1 MAAFPLSAR
10 TSSMPTL
17 SSSTQAPS
25 RDAGM
30 SLVNIAA
37 RQRMLS
43 QRMVLQTVLAAR
55 GSDLH
60 LKAARSSLTLF
71 TDSQA
76 RLLDTPHHLDA
87 TSAEIIRK
95 AYHGPQGVGATIDA
109 FAQQVGTALDLAERQ
124 SPRVEDALARLV
136 ETTDGVLEAL
146 NTATTAFDQV
156 SKAQSETL
164 MKELAGIVAQVIA
177 DNPDVVERIRGGNT
191 KAMGA
196 LVGPIMKAT
205 RGRADGGEVNRLI
218 RSQLDI

>member
-1 MAAFPLSAR
+1 
-10 TSSMPTL
+10 
-17 SSSTQAPS
+17 
-25 RDAGM
+25 M
-30 SLVNIAA
+30 SLPAVRSPKVPQLSVVNLAA

-76 RLLDTPHHLDA
+76 RLVDTPRHLDA

-124 SPRVEDALARLV
+124 SPRVEDALPAWWKPPTVCSTPSTQPPRR
-136 ETTDGVLEAL
+136 
-146 NTATTAFDQV
+146 
-156 SKAQSETL
+156 S
-164 MKELAGIVAQVIA
+164 
-177 DNPDVVERIRGGNT
+177 
-191 KAMGA
+191 
-196 LVGPIMKAT
+196 T
-205 RGRADGGEVNRLI
+205 R
-218 RSQLDI
+218 

>member
-1 MAAFPLSAR
+1 MAAFPLPAR
-10 TSSMPTL
+10 TSSLPTL

-30 SLVNIAA
+30 SLVNLAA

-76 RLLDTPHHLDA
+76 RLVDTPRHLDA

-95 AYHGPQGVGATIDA
+95 AYHGP
-109 FAQQVGTALDLAERQ
+109 
-124 SPRVEDALARLV
+124 RVWAPPSTRL
-136 ETTDGVLEAL
+136 
-146 NTATTAFDQV
+146 
-156 SKAQSETL
+156 
-164 MKELAGIVAQVIA
+164 
-177 DNPDVVERIRGGNT
+177 
-191 KAMGA
+191 
-196 LVGPIMKAT
+196 
-205 RGRADGGEVNRLI
+205 RGRSARRWTWPSATAPTSPPRRRWGRAA
-218 RSQLDI
+218 R